1 MYVNIY
7 IIDIDILQFIFIY
20 LYTYIYIHI
29 LPLSDIYNKCNCT
42 DFITLLLI
50 DKNIYNLFLFLL
62 HFTETQTYFA
72 DVLLLFACK
81 LM

>member
-7 IIDIDILQFIFIY
+7 IIDIDILQFIFFFIFIY
-20 LYTYIYIHI
+20 ICIHI
-29 LPLSDIYNKCNCT
+29 LPLSDIYNKCKCT

-62 HFTETQTYFA
+62 HFTKTQTHFA